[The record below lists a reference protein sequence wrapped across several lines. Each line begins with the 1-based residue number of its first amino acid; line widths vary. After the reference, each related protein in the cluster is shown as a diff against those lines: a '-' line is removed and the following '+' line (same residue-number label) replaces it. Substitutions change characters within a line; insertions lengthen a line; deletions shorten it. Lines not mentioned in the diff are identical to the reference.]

1 MSNSELAMEIESA
14 SARIGKAETTIDSQF
29 RSSLADVENLLE
41 LVRRGDDLDSVDV
54 RVRLDRIRTTLISD
68 VLQAVDAT
76 KDTEAEAEAE
86 AEAEDQWRCPD
97 CEEIRFGDAR
107 IEGGLKCGS
116 CAAGN

>member
-86 AEAEDQWRCPD
+86 AEAQWRCPD
-97 CEEIRFGDAR
+97 CQEIRFGDAR

>member
-1 MSNSELAMEIESA
+1 MAKSELTLEIESA
-14 SARIGKAETTIDSQF
+14 SARIGKAETTIDSRL
-29 RSSLADVENLLE
+29 RSSLADVEDLLE

-86 AEAEDQWRCPD
+86 AEDQWRCPD

>member
-86 AEAEDQWRCPD
+86 AEDQWRCPD

>member
-1 MSNSELAMEIESA
+1 MAKSELAMEIESA

-86 AEAEDQWRCPD
+86 DQWRCPD

>member
-1 MSNSELAMEIESA
+1 MAKSELAMEIESA
-14 SARIGKAETTIDSQF
+14 SARIGKAETTIDSRL
-29 RSSLADVENLLE
+29 RSSLADVEDLLE

-86 AEAEDQWRCPD
+86 AEDQWRCPD
-97 CEEIRFGDAR
+97 CQEIRFGDAR

>member
-14 SARIGKAETTIDSQF
+14 SARIGKAETTIDSRL
-29 RSSLADVENLLE
+29 RSSLADVEDLLE

-86 AEAEDQWRCPD
+86 AEDQWRCPD
-97 CEEIRFGDAR
+97 CQEIRFGDAR

>member
-14 SARIGKAETTIDSQF
+14 SARIGKAETTIDSRL
-29 RSSLADVENLLE
+29 RSSLADVEDLLE

-86 AEAEDQWRCPD
+86 AEAQWRCPD
-97 CEEIRFGDAR
+97 CQEIRFGDAR